1 MAVSYSKLF
10 HLLIDRKITNAQ
22 LMRQANISANII
34 TKMKKGGYISL
45 ESAEKICEAL
55 DCSIS
60 DILEFQKEEVK

>member
-45 ESAEKICEAL
+45 ESAEKICETL

-60 DILEFQKEEVK
+60 DILEFQKEEVQ